1 MTMYNGQYNSVIGVG
16 DSSAC
21 AMAGKSRLY
30 GSVVFKQK
38 EECVKHATKWMGG
51 NYG

>member
-1 MTMYNGQYNSVIGVG
+1 MTMYNGQYNSVIGDG

-38 EECVKHATKWMGG
+38 EEFVKHATK
-51 NYG
+51 